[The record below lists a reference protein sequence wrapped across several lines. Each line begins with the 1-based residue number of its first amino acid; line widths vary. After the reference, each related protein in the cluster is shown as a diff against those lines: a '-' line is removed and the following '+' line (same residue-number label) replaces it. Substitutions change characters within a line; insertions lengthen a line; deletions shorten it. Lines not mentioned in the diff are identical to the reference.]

1 MQIWSAPP
9 GLQTRGALWGCG
21 LTLCVGTR
29 KRPSFPPAW
38 NASCPPARWHFKGK
52 WHLFDRGCV
61 IGPSLCFLFPNKAL
75 GASGQVGLL
84 GSVANGHCSGKSLGL
99 EAWLCLFQG
108 RKLLSLFISSAL
120 SCLWVRKA
128 SLHCPGHMVILR
140 AAPAMLLATSSTSLV
155 TEYAGIPLRPSEV
168 RLGART
174 LTSYSVSLSAFEFLQ
189 TLLLEREICFP
200 LKF

>member
-84 GSVANGHCSGKSLGL
+84 GSVANGHCSGKSGSRGLALSLPRAQASLPFHQFGSLLPVGQKSQSSSSWTHGHPQGCPSHAAGNLLYQLGDRVCWHPS
-99 EAWLCLFQG
+99 EAIRSEAGSKDSHFLLCL
-108 RKLLSLFISSAL
+108 
-120 SCLWVRKA
+120 
-128 SLHCPGHMVILR
+128 
-140 AAPAMLLATSSTSLV
+140 
-155 TEYAGIPLRPSEV
+155 SEC
-168 RLGART
+168 
-174 LTSYSVSLSAFEFLQ
+174 
-189 TLLLEREICFP
+189 I
-200 LKF
+200 